1 MHLCSTQPYSTLM
14 AGTCMTCSCTSRK
27 VCMHTDGYHSSSKLA
42 KCQHL
47 NTFVHLLHVRHSV
60 GDKLVLL
67 ADVDK
72 HSATDLVKLLNR

>member
-1 MHLCSTQPYSTLM
+1 M
-14 AGTCMTCSCTSRK
+14 AIAAAASLPHASN
-27 VCMHTDGYHSSSKLA
+27 
-42 KCQHL
+42 L
-47 NTFVHLLHVRHSV
+47 NNFIHLLHVRRGV